1 MPAEAE
7 WHDAAAGGDEQRPYP
22 WSDLASD
29 GKADT
34 SHAVYG
40 CARDGSAS
48 GACAF
53 RDRQPVG
60 SRSTKGDGR
69 WEQATWPGTCGRG
82 SWTGTQPT
90 RQSVTIVRV

>member
-34 SHAVYG
+34 SHAVCMAAPG
-40 CARDGSAS
+40 TGLPPARVRSVISSRS
-48 GACAF
+48 G
-53 RDRQPVG
+53 RDRRRGMRGG
-60 SRSTKGDGR
+60 SRRLGR
-69 WEQATWPGTCGRG
+69 ERVGVGPGLARSLPGR
-82 SWTGTQPT
+82 
-90 RQSVTIVRV
+90 V